1 MYHHQHEVV
10 AVLTLWR
17 HFVRRSVDFSALPYR
32 LLQGKAHSNATLLM
46 AVVPCALG
54 MAHVVWGAG
63 GGIDS
68 AVAVS
73 PPPTSAPRGWAV
85 ALPRGSVERQWG
97 WVVVRRLVRVWWH
110 LGCWRD

>member
-1 MYHHQHEVV
+1 MLSFDFVFLWQILRYWMYHHQHEVV
-10 AVLTLWR
+10 AALTLWR

-63 GGIDS
+63 GGL
-68 AVAVS
+68 
-73 PPPTSAPRGWAV
+73 T
-85 ALPRGSVERQWG
+85 
-97 WVVVRRLVRVWWH
+97 RR
-110 LGCWRD
+110 WR